1 MFSRTLVGSKSVI
14 SVVKP
19 VSDLFNSQQSCFS
32 ICHQHNRLDWFYNHN
47 AIDIAALKPS
57 VRLTPATLLYA
68 GKSPDG
74 SHLLRSA
81 QYLHKEL
88 PVRIAHRI
96 AGFRELPFI
105 VGCNPTI
112 LGVHEQYIQAF
123 YQVTEFPEITDLET
137 EKRYTAMLRQLLDT
151 HKDVV
156 TRLAEGFRESRK
168 HIKVTSN
175 LDLTNSNQRFVIKK
189 FFFLISHLFLDN
201 TNFFGSDFN
210 FAAWYANSGRTSF
223 TMKPKQLIEKWCDYV
238 RVLCENKYGKSPAFR
253 LNGHLNAS
261 FPYIETPLD
270 YILPELLKNAVRAN
284 VESHLD
290 SPNVPPITITI
301 AQNNIDFIIRIS
313 DRGGGISH
321 DMIDL
326 VTQYHFTTSGTSTDH
341 RIDGGLFGCMMH
353 EPNSATT
360 KMHGFGFGLPISR
373 AYAAY
378 LGGSLTIE
386 SMQGTGTDVYL
397 RLKHIDGKHESF
409 RI

>member
-1 MFSRTLVGSKSVI
+1 MENEEIIRIFLDRTLTS
-14 SVVKP
+14 
-19 VSDLFNSQQSCFS
+19 
-32 ICHQHNRLDWFYNHN
+32 RL
-47 AIDIAALKPS
+47 
-57 VRLTPATLLYA
+57 
-68 GKSPDG
+68 GM
-74 SHLLRSA
+74 
-81 QYLHKEL
+81 
-88 PVRIAHRI
+88 RI
-96 AGFRELPFI
+96 
-105 VGCNPTI
+105 
-112 LGVHEQYIQAF
+112 
-123 YQVTEFPEITDLET
+123 
-137 EKRYTAMLRQLLDT
+137 
-151 HKDVV
+151 
-156 TRLAEGFRESRK
+156 LAEHHLALHNEK
-168 HIKVTSN
+168 SN
-175 LDLTNSNQRFVIKK
+175 HVGIINL
-189 FFFLISHLFLDN
+189 
-201 TNFFGSDFN
+201 
-210 FAAWYANSGRTSF
+210 A
-223 TMKPKQLIEKWCDYV
+223 MKPKQLIEKWCDYV

>member
-168 HIKVTSN
+168 HIKN
-175 LDLTNSNQRFVIKK
+175 EEIIRI
-189 FFFLISHLFLDN
+189 FLD
-201 TNFFGSDFN
+201 
-210 FAAWYANSGRTSF
+210 RTLTSRLGMRILAEHHLALHNEKSNHVGIINLA
-223 TMKPKQLIEKWCDYV
+223 MKPKQLIEKWCDYV